1 MSKTAPEGLTYIC
14 YVRLSREDAKSMSI
28 DNQTEKLSAYAP
40 GSKLVI
46 DRGVSGESN
55 LTDPKS
61 NWSKEVRP
69 FLEAHPGAQVVLFT
83 LDRMGRKKGAMMY
96 EAEQI
101 IDAGGSIYTVRDDR
115 LFDDME
121 DAGQAISMMMGSYE
135 AHAYRVE
142 SAKKT
147 QVALD
152 VLAAHEVP
160 VGHKPEL
167 TEADLVQIRALRTKK
182 LGYTAIGKAM
192 SVKRLREGELVQV
205 PRSARLIKKAL
216 SGEYETRE
224 AYERRSREKRET
236 MLARDV
242 LGIRVGEGVS

>member
-1 MSKTAPEGLTYIC
+1 MTKTAPEGTTCIC

-28 DNQTEKLSAYAP
+28 ENQTAKLAAYAP

-46 DRGVSGESN
+46 DRGVSGETN

-83 LDRMGRKKGAMMY
+83 LDRMGRKKGAMFY

-152 VLAAHEVP
+152 VLAENEIP
-160 VGHKPEL
+160 VGRKPDL
-167 TEADLVQIRALRTKK
+167 TEDDLARIRALREKG
-182 LGYTAIGKAM
+182 LGYTAIGKALG
-192 SVKRLREGELVQV
+192 VKRLRDGKQIEVA
-205 PRSARLIKKAL
+205 RSPRLIKRAL

-224 AYERRSREKRET
+224 AYERRSREKREA
-236 MLARDV
+236 MLARAV
-242 LGIRVGEGVS
+242 LGIRVGEEVG